1 MSIFLFGFF
10 GWGAHDIV
18 ARLATYGAAYGSS
31 LYEASRH
38 TECVQEPNHGKND
51 RLFENNSRGVA
62 ETLGWQEAEV
72 QERLAHVSDLE
83 RDLMGRIVGWGLTL
97 LPTPHRLQLQR
108 KMLYT
113 WCALD
118 TLMYPVCLDL
128 SARGEAYCP
137 ITQPPIRFLVS
148 PQQISDVQPTQTM
161 MSLVLP
167 AVREDCSREHFCAQ
181 SHFFASGMAASVWKQ
196 AHPDEFLLVMEE
208 AALLGRLVATARKQ
222 RLQQPD
228 KPSPSAH

>member
-1 MSIFLFGFF
+1 MLYGLLEQMGQQLINHLCCQQ
-10 GWGAHDIV
+10 
-18 ARLATYGAAYGSS
+18 ARDEVLHHA
-31 LYEASRH
+31 LLH
-38 TECVQEPNHGKND
+38 
-51 RLFENNSRGVA
+51 LLSRGRPVAIQAVA

-72 QERLAHVSDLE
+72 QERLAHVPDLE

-128 SARGEAYCP
+128 SAQGEAYCP
-137 ITQPPIRFLVS
+137 ITQQPIRFLVS
-148 PQQISDVQPTQTM
+148 PQQISDVQPTQAM

-196 AHPDEFLLVMEE
+196 AHPDGFLLVMEE

-228 KPSPSAH
+228 GPSPSAFKRQKRGPEP